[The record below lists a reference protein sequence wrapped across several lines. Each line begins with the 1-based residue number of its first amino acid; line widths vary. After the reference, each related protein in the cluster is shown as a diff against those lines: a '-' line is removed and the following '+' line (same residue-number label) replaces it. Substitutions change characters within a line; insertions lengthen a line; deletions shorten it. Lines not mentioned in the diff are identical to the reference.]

1 MGSEQLGNFRILRE
15 IRRDAGVR
23 LIEAQDESLN
33 RTVVLHWLPE
43 DATDA
48 DRQTFLNAVR
58 ALGAADCEHLPTVFE
73 IADDRA
79 DPYCVLECFH
89 SGSLGEWL
97 TGFPPSIADTLQ
109 VGRQLLDALV
119 TAESIGLTP
128 LSLDADSVW
137 LERPR
142 DGVVNGQP
150 GKLVVK
156 LRDFRPIEAGSKD
169 AARRAALWGLGAI
182 LHRMLSGTE
191 LIVSSTADT
200 GPPPLST
207 LAPQA
212 PPVLIR
218 FVEELLTLGGEDH
231 ENLQTDRSPGGTRTL
246 STVATRLARVER
258 SIRWRKSSRVAGAVL
273 AGGALVLATGFQT
286 FRASDVPARRETQTT
301 RMDAAAR
308 SASPVESLPATAP
321 SATTPSA
328 ATPSAA
334 TPSTTTPSAT
344 TPTDTNLPEKNLP
357 VLPTVPEVVARF
369 EPLAPGWA
377 EFVQSLPAH
386 QQMSAVIVEMR
397 RRNPDFD
404 GTARDVAVRD
414 GRVLGFVMPTDTIID
429 ISPVSVLTDLE
440 WFACPGRT
448 SRSGKL
454 QDLRPLSGFRLTR
467 LRAGWTQIRDLTPLS
482 GMPLKE
488 LQIGGTQVTDLSP
501 LAGMPIEQL
510 AIWGN
515 NIRDLS
521 PLTELRDLKTLRMS
535 HLPVRDLSPLS
546 GLSLQTLECQQIF
559 PRDWAPL
566 ATLPLVSLKLDYVA
580 AEHRDLLRSI
590 ETLEEIN
597 GQPAAEVLG
606 E

>member
-1 MGSEQLGNFRILRE
+1 MGSEQLGNFRILSE

-23 LIEAQDESLN
+23 LFEAQDESLN
-33 RTVVLHWLPE
+33 RTVVLHWLLE

-48 DRQTFLNAVR
+48 ERQAFLNAVR

-109 VGRQLLDALV
+109 VGRQLLDALLA
-119 TAESIGLTP
+119 AESIGLTP
-128 LSLDADSVW
+128 LSLDAGSVW

-156 LRDFRPIEAGSKD
+156 LRDFRPIEPGSNE
-169 AARRAALWGLGAI
+169 AARRAALCGLGAI

-231 ENLQTDRSPGGTRTL
+231 ENQQTDRSPGGTRTL
-246 STVATRLARVER
+246 STVATRLARIER
-258 SIRWRKSSRVAGAVL
+258 SIRWRKTSRVAGAVL
-273 AGGALVLATGFQT
+273 AGGAIVLATGFQM
-286 FRASDVPARRETQTT
+286 FRASDVPARREIPTT
-301 RMDAAAR
+301 RGHDADR
-308 SASPVESLPATAP
+308 FVQPVESLPATALP
-321 SATTPSA
+321 IA
-328 ATPSAA
+328 A
-334 TPSTTTPSAT
+334 
-344 TPTDTNLPEKNLP
+344 PTAPGSSQENPPEKNPP
-357 VLPTVPEVVARF
+357 VLPTVPEVDAKF
-369 EPLAPGWA
+369 EPLPPGWT
-377 EFVQSLPAH
+377 EFVRSLPAQ
-386 QQMSAVIVEMR
+386 QQMSAVIVELR

-404 GTARDVAVRD
+404 GTVRDVNLSND
-414 GRVLGFVMPTDTIID
+414 QVLGFVMPTDSIID

-440 WFACPGRT
+440 WLACPGRT

-454 QDLRPLSGFRLTR
+454 QDLKPLSGLRLTI
-467 LRAGWTQIRDLTPLS
+467 LRVGWTQIRDLTPLS

-521 PLTELRDLKTLRMS
+521 PLAELRKLKTLRMS

-546 GLSLQTLECQQIF
+546 GLSLQTLDCQHVF
-559 PRDWAPL
+559 PRDWSPL

-590 ETLEEIN
+590 QTLEEIN
-597 GQPAAEVLG
+597 GQPTAEVLG